1 MPTLR
6 TLARVHPVLTHVLE
20 HVEDS
25 VTQRV
30 LVIAIEHALVD
41 VAVPV
46 GVKTFSLDAS

>member
-6 TLARVHPVLTHVLE
+6 TQARVHPVLTHVLE
-20 HVEDS
+20 HVKDS